1 MILDSAECDVRKI
14 SRVSGG
20 IFFFVHI
27 SLILSVYRIFQDSDE
42 EDSTDD
48 DYRWDPWGDSVC
60 RATKYVQ
67 MVAPYLR

>member
-1 MILDSAECDVRKI
+1 M
-14 SRVSGG
+14 
-20 IFFFVHI
+20 FI
-27 SLILSVYRIFQDSDE
+27 SLILQVYQIFQDSDE
-42 EDSTDD
+42 EDSTD